1 MEQGLPLRSLLTF
14 IGWGSMLRPVMTG
27 ASPGERGRLA

>member
-14 IGWGSMLRPVMTG
+14 VGQGSMLRPVMTG
-27 ASPGERGRLA
+27 ASPRGAG